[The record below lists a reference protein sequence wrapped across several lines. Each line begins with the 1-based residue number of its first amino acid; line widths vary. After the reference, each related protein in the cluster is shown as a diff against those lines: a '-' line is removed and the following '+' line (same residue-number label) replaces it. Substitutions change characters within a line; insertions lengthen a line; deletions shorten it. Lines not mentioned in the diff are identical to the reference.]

1 MHSSLETLTLFG
13 TDRVEPC
20 RAVNKQN
27 RTKRK
32 TTGRK
37 AGGSGARCAFRPFCR
52 VIGSR
57 IVSQTSPVFAAIPPL
72 HLRARMLAQA
82 TTRSGP
88 KGGNHQHES
97 SDIREFSYCAPM
109 TVSAAKACPELSR
122 NYLKHLV
129 AGSKDGPETLLERL
143 LSRKALER
151 EREREPTAAFHG
163 GSASAKLAVFRHAL
177 APRVPKCCRR

>member
-1 MHSSLETLTLFG
+1 M
-13 TDRVEPC
+13 
-20 RAVNKQN
+20 
-27 RTKRK
+27 
-32 TTGRK
+32 
-37 AGGSGARCAFRPFCR
+37 
-52 VIGSR
+52 
-57 IVSQTSPVFAAIPPL
+57 AIPPL
-72 HLRARMLAQA
+72 HLRARMLAQG

-109 TVSAAKACPELSR
+109 TVSAAKACPELPR

-151 EREREPTAAFHG
+151 ERESQPLLSTEG
-163 GSASAKLAVFRHAL
+163 
-177 APRVPKCCRR
+177 APRPSSPSSAMLWHREYQSAIEGRKLGLETETARRDHCRGIHLRYMTTSHDARRDTMKPQCHVTTVTLMT